1 MRATLLKHVTLGY
14 TDSTVEVKPA
24 DALRGKAVAGFY
36 FGCPSCGHCV
46 QLLKDLRHLASS
58 RTNTTI
64 ILVSRGT
71 TPAESKWYFGDM
83 YDWLAVPHEAA
94 TGSVGSALADRFQVR
109 TIPALVLL
117 DAAGKVIC
125 TDRRGWLTADR
136 LGRDF
141 PWGDPARIRKP
152 TVNFDL
158 PGRAR
163 PLDLPPLQLHPQLAP
178 RGGGGTSLYVP
189 SPGFGQASCSKSNFS
204 NPVGEHQ
211 PFSRRAPASPAAPR
225 CCKKPL

>member
-1 MRATLLKHVTLGY
+1 MGATLLKHVTLGY

-24 DALRGKAVAGFY
+24 DALRGKAVVGLY
-36 FGCPSCGHCV
+36 FGRPSCGHCV

-58 RTNTTI
+58 RTDTAI

-71 TPAESKWYFGDM
+71 TPAESKRYFGDM

-94 TGSVGSALADRFQVR
+94 TGSVRSALADRFQVR

-125 TDRRGWLTADR
+125 TNGRGRLTADR

-141 PWGDPARIRKP
+141 PWRDLACIRKP

-158 PGRAR
+158 PG
-163 PLDLPPLQLHPQLAP
+163 
-178 RGGGGTSLYVP
+178 
-189 SPGFGQASCSKSNFS
+189 
-204 NPVGEHQ
+204 
-211 PFSRRAPASPAAPR
+211 
-225 CCKKPL
+225 